1 MSRSLR
7 GLTVDDAKMNNVT
20 SQPLARVD
28 HCVLICT
35 HMRDMIETLPDKPPS
50 SMNTLI
56 MIQTT
61 DTEADKKKL

>member
-1 MSRSLR
+1 
-7 GLTVDDAKMNNVT
+7 
-20 SQPLARVD
+20 
-28 HCVLICT
+28 
-35 HMRDMIETLPDKPPS
+35 MIETLPDKPPS